1 MEWQKLL
8 PLYYAAI
15 NLIAAAAFIADKHL
29 AAARRRRVL
38 ERLRLF
44 LAFIGGGAGAFFA
57 MTVFRHKTRHL
68 KFMLLVPLF
77 IILHLAL
84 WRYLETGAL
93 G

>member
-15 NLIAAAAFIADKHL
+15 NLIAAAAFIADKHF
-29 AAARRRRVL
+29 AAARRRRVP
-38 ERLRLF
+38 ERLLLL

-84 WRYLETGAL
+84 WRYLGTGAL

>member
-15 NLIAAAAFIADKHL
+15 NLIAAAAFIADKYF
-29 AAARRRRVL
+29 AAARRRRVP
-38 ERLRLF
+38 ERLLLF

>member
-15 NLIAAAAFIADKHL
+15 NLIAAAAFIADKHF
-29 AAARRRRVL
+29 AAARRRRVP
-38 ERLRLF
+38 ERLLLF

-68 KFMLLVPLF
+68 KFMLLGPLF

-93 G
+93 W